1 MRKINKKIEF
11 KIAADGSSAS
21 GKTTG
26 GKLIAKKLKMKFLSS
41 GALYRFC
48 ALKTL
53 ENKNTYNVKFIN
65 KIANSITLKKLQNK
79 KLYSPEVA
87 KLSSIIAKKPYVRKA
102 LKGFQKNFIK
112 KSKLVVVEGRDIG
125 SKIMPNADLK
135 LFFTCSTKEK
145 AKRRLKEFKSLNK
158 KITLKQV
165 EKALIQRDKED
176 TKRKISPL
184 IMTKNAVLV
193 DTTKLTIKQMEAK
206 LTNLVKNSIKKN
218 MEIYKDLS
226 SPASQ
231 QFEKLLNSQLSKN
244 KIEEGKIIEGKITK
258 ITDKYVFLFIP
269 GLKSEPVIDINE
281 MKMIGMQDKVV
292 EGAEVSVL
300 LEKIEDKNGDVV
312 VSAQKAQK
320 IKGWYELEKAYEDN
334 QSINGKITS
343 KCKGGVIVE
352 HIETGSL
359 MFCPGS
365 QISDKPMKSVDHL
378 IGVEQKFAIIKL
390 DKVRGNA
397 CVSRRQIVSSHK
409 KEDKA
414 KIIEKFKVG
423 DIIKDAVVKGYSSF
437 GCFFEV
443 NNEID
448 VLVHLQEISY
458 SRVNHPD
465 EIFNIGEKHDLK
477 VISIDMEKLQI
488 GCSIKQ
494 LSPDPF
500 EHISNYE
507 IGKPYKV
514 KVVKITDYG
523 CFCELEPGL
532 STLLH
537 SSEISWTKK
546 NISPKKLFKVGDQI
560 DCVITEID
568 KDKRRVAISHRLTN
582 ENPYTTL
589 ENKYPVGSDIDGVV
603 TSANEYALYVKLGDF
618 DIDGFLHSNDLSYSG
633 KPEDELKKHK
643 KGEKLKVRVLEIKKE
658 EQKVRVGL
666 KQLEKDPFDFFKGKK
681 VNDIITVQVV
691 SSDSKGLMVKPE
703 GCDLE
708 FLIKKSQIAVSAAD
722 ARPSRFVGGERIDSA
737 IAEINFDKRKVNL
750 SIKLLEE
757 LQNKEAVD
765 KFSSPLSGKNLP
777 FSSLSEKLDDKKK
790 KETE

>member
-1 MRKINKKIEF
+1 
-11 KIAADGSSAS
+11 
-21 GKTTG
+21 
-26 GKLIAKKLKMKFLSS
+26 
-41 GALYRFC
+41 
-48 ALKTL
+48 
-53 ENKNTYNVKFIN
+53 
-65 KIANSITLKKLQNK
+65 
-79 KLYSPEVA
+79 
-87 KLSSIIAKKPYVRKA
+87 
-102 LKGFQKNFIK
+102 
-112 KSKLVVVEGRDIG
+112 
-125 SKIMPNADLK
+125 
-135 LFFTCSTKEK
+135 
-145 AKRRLKEFKSLNK
+145 
-158 KITLKQV
+158 
-165 EKALIQRDKED
+165 
-176 TKRKISPL
+176 
-184 IMTKNAVLV
+184 
-193 DTTKLTIKQMEAK
+193 
-206 LTNLVKNSIKKN
+206 
-218 MEIYKDLS
+218 MEIYKDLN
-226 SPASQ
+226 SPATK

-244 KIEEGKIIEGKITK
+244 KIEEGKIIDGKITK
-258 ITDKYVFLFIP
+258 ITDKYIFLFIQ

-292 EGAEVSVL
+292 EGATLSVL

-320 IKGWYELEKAYEDN
+320 IKGWYELEKAYDED

-352 HIETGSL
+352 HLETGSL

-365 QISDKPMKSVDHL
+365 QISDKPMKNIDHL

-390 DKVRGNA
+390 DKIRGNA

-507 IGKPYKV
+507 TGKPYKV

-546 NISPKKLFKVGDQI
+546 NISPKKLFKVNDQI
-560 DCVITEID
+560 ECVITEID
-568 KDKRRVAISHRLTN
+568 KEKRRVAISHRLTT
-582 ENPYTTL
+582 ENPFTTL
-589 ENKYPVGSDIDGVV
+589 ENKYPVGSDIDG
-603 TSANEYALYVKLGDF
+603 TIISANEYALYVKLGEF
-618 DIDGFLHSNDLSYSG
+618 DIDGFLHSNDLSYTG

-643 KGEKLKVRVLEIKKE
+643 KGDKLRVKVLEIKKE
-658 EQKVRVGL
+658 EQKIRVGL
-666 KQLEKDPFDFFKGKK
+666 KQLQKDPFDWFRDKK
-681 VNDIITVQVV
+681 VNDTITVQVI
-691 SSDSKGLMVKPE
+691 SSDSKGLVVKPE
-703 GCDLE
+703 RCDLE
-708 FLIKKSQIAVSAAD
+708 FLIKKTQIAVNTAD
-722 ARPSRFVGGERIDSA
+722 ARPSRFVGGERIDAA
-737 IAEINFDKRKVNL
+737 IAELNFDKRKVSL